1 MRSMVKRVVERG
13 LHLAGIPGRRIRG
26 RSSGTV
32 ILSYH
37 NVVPRGESPVG
48 DRSLHID
55 QARFGAHLDRL
66 ADTHDIVPLG
76 SLVPGTAPSGRP
88 RAAITF
94 DDAYLGTIT
103 AGFEELARRGM
114 PATVFVPAGLL
125 GCEGFWW
132 DRLASTSG
140 GLSPSVR
147 DHAMERLGG
156 HQHRVLDH
164 AVAEGRTPAALP
176 GHARPADEPTLL
188 RAVADSDFTLGS
200 HTWHHVNLA
209 GVPLDE
215 ALTEMR
221 RGHEWLRTLEDRERA
236 VDWLAYPYGHST
248 PEVEAAAGAVAR
260 CAVRVEGGAAEVQGR
275 WVAADHRLPRVNV
288 PAGLT
293 SDGLSLRLA
302 GLR

>member
-1 MRSMVKRVVERG
+1 MRVMLKRVVERG
-13 LHLAGIPGRRIRG
+13 LHIAGIPGRRIRQ
-26 RSSGTV
+26 RASGMV

-37 NVVPRGESPVG
+37 NVVPRGESAVG
-48 DRSLHID
+48 DLSLHID
-55 QARFGAHLDRL
+55 QARFAAHLDRL
-66 ADTHDIVPLG
+66 ADTHDVVPLG
-76 SLVPGTAPSGRP
+76 SVVPGVEPTGRP

-103 AGFEELARRGM
+103 AGFEELERRGM
-114 PATVFVPAGLL
+114 PATVFVPGGLL

-132 DRLASTSG
+132 DRLASPSSG
-140 GLSPSVR
+140 LAASVR
-147 DHAMERLGG
+147 EHAMERLGG
-156 HQHRVLDH
+156 HQLRVLDH
-164 AVAEGRTPAALP
+164 AVAEGRRPASLP
-176 GHARPADEPTLL
+176 DHARPADEATLL
-188 RAVADSDFTLGS
+188 GAVAGSDFTLGS

-221 RGHEWLRTLEDRERA
+221 RGHDWLRGVDRSTA
-236 VDWLAYPYGHST
+236 VDWIAYPYGRST

-260 CAVRVEGGAAEVQGR
+260 CAVRVEGGAAEVEGH